1 MNSFKIRT
9 LLRYGKFSKELKSWF
24 DQINNLRK
32 EFPIGQ
38 IIYATSIPGQKLPK
52 TYNARCLDYCETDDT
67 IDLIAKMI
75 ETAEQ
80 SGEVLEQFG
89 YD

>member
-9 LLRYGKFSKELKSWF
+9 LLRYGRFSKELKSWF

-38 IIYATSIPGQKLPK
+38 IIYATSIPGQK
-52 TYNARCLDYCETDDT
+52 YWVNC
-67 IDLIAKMI
+67 
-75 ETAEQ
+75 
-80 SGEVLEQFG
+80 
-89 YD
+89 